1 MPVDMLCVW
10 QPFMAAV
17 AEVARLQI
25 GIGRILANSAPC
37 QNGLPHTCSVDK
49 PNNETRNAAHL
60 LAQSKGTA
68 SMTALRFTPA
78 EIARYQ
84 EVGYLLAPKLF
95 DAQEMD
101 LLLKYAKSDEALVA
115 GAAGRRDAT
124 GQITKLTLWNQ
135 AGDDLYGMFS
145 RSPRIVD
152 RMEQLL
158 GGEVYHYHTK
168 MMLKEPRVGGAWE
181 WHQDYGY
188 WYNNGCLFPL
198 LASCLIAVDRAT
210 KENGCLQVLKGSHLM
225 GRIEHGKTG
234 DQTGAD
240 MEIVNAA
247 IERLPLE
254 FIEAEPG
261 DALFFH
267 CNLLHRSDQNTS
279 PNPRWSLICCYNAA
293 RNDPYKE
300 SRHPR
305 YTPLEKV
312 SDSAIKQWKPSA
324 PTLAS

>member
-1 MPVDMLCVW
+1 MT
-10 QPFMAAV
+10 AAV
-17 AEVARLQI
+17 LGPAEM
-25 GIGRILANSAPC
+25 GEW
-37 QNGLPHTCSVDK
+37 
-49 PNNETRNAAHL
+49 NET
-60 LAQSKGTA
+60 
-68 SMTALRFTPA
+68 
-78 EIARYQ
+78 
-84 EVGYLLAPKLF
+84 GYLFVPRLF
-95 DAQEMD
+95 DAEEMRI
-101 LLLKYAKSDEALVA
+101 LLAYAKSDAALIA
-115 GAAGRRDAT
+115 GAAGRKDAT

-168 MMLKEPRVGGAWE
+168 MMLKEPFVGGAWE

-188 WYNNGCLFPL
+188 WYHNGCLFPL

-210 KENGCLQVLKGSHLM
+210 KLNGCLQVLKGSHRM

-240 MEIVNAA
+240 LEMVDAA
-247 IERLPLE
+247 LERLELVH
-254 FIEAEPG
+254 IEAQPG

-267 CNLLHRSDQNTS
+267 CNLLHRSDQNRS
-279 PNPRWSLICCYNAA
+279 PDPRWSLICCYNAS
-293 RNDPYKE
+293 RNNPYKE

-305 YTPLEKV
+305 YSPLAKAA
-312 SDSAIKQWKPSA
+312 DSAIKKWQQPDSHA
-324 PTLAS
+324 GHQSRT

>member
-1 MPVDMLCVW
+1 MSASR
-10 QPFMAAV
+10 FTA
-17 AEVARLQI
+17 AEVAQYHE
-25 GIGRILANSAPC
+25 A
-37 QNGLPHTCSVDK
+37 
-49 PNNETRNAAHL
+49 
-60 LAQSKGTA
+60 
-68 SMTALRFTPA
+68 
-78 EIARYQ
+78 
-84 EVGYLLAPKLF
+84 GYVLVPKLF
-95 DAQEMD
+95 DEQEMD
-101 LLLKYAKSDEALVA
+101 ILLKYAKSDQVLLA
-115 GAAGRRDAT
+115 GASGRRDAT
-124 GQITKLTLWNQ
+124 GQITKLTLWNE

-158 GGEVYHYHTK
+158 CGEVYHYHTK
-168 MMLKEPRVGGAWE
+168 MMLKEPKVGGAWE

-188 WYNNGCLFPL
+188 WYHNGALFPL
-198 LASCLIAVDRAT
+198 LSSCLIAVDRAT
-210 KENGCLQVLKGSHLM
+210 RENGCLQVLKGSHLM

-247 IERLPLE
+247 LERLPLE
-254 FIEAEPG
+254 YIEAQPG

-267 CNLLHRSDQNTS
+267 CNLLHRSNQNTS

-293 RNDPYKE
+293 RNNPYKE

-312 SDSAIKQWKPSA
+312 SDSAIKQWKPSE
-324 PTLAS
+324 PSLAS